1 MTKTIVR
8 RLACWTLLGCLAFA
22 VTTVAQPVLSAEDKA
37 SAKSTIKKKEKAKA
51 KKGRHRLP
59 HYFRDVV
66 DDEQREK
73 IYKIQD
79 EYRPKIETLR
89 AELQALLKERN
100 EKIEALLTPE
110 QKRQIAQARAEA
122 KAKRKANKPRPRK
135 PKDKSAGNL

>member
-37 SAKSTIKKKEKAKA
+37 PAKPTTKKKEQAKV

-66 DDEQREK
+66 GDEQREK

-79 EYRPKIETLR
+79 EYRPKIEALR
-89 AELQALLKERN
+89 TELKALRKERD
-100 EKIEALLTPE
+100 EKIEAVLTSE
-110 QKRQIAQARAEA
+110 QKRQIDEARAEA

-135 PKDKSAGNL
+135 PDDKSAGN